1 LPCLDSFDVAQLFRV
16 PGEFKECERLVT
28 ENKQTYV
35 SGGDFMISFVL
46 GVALAASGYTAPAP
60 ISLPEPGGWDYMTFD
75 EASRQL
81 FVTRGDH
88 VAVVDVDAGK
98 AIGHIDGLKGAHGVA
113 LVRAKKRGFIT
124 DGKSNSVL
132 VFDTA
137 TFKTLSVI
145 PLTGRKP
152 DAIVFD
158 PASGHVLAFNGN
170 SHDASVIDPV
180 TAKQIGSIDLP
191 GAPEFAVSDGA
202 GHVFVNLEDRN
213 ALARIDTRS
222 GKVDG
227 TYALTG
233 CDAPSGLAIDIA
245 KHRLFSVCG
254 NEIMAITDGTTGK
267 QVATVPIGKGPDAAG
282 FDPRTG
288 RIFSSNGES
297 GTLTVIEG
305 DGADHYRVTA
315 TVPTLRSARTLAV
328 DARDGSVF
336 LAAATLSS
344 APEGKRPA
352 AVEGSFRILTV
363 SAGQI
368 AGK

>member
-1 LPCLDSFDVAQLFRV
+1 
-16 PGEFKECERLVT
+16 
-28 ENKQTYV
+28 
-35 SGGDFMISFVL
+35 MISLVL
-46 GVALAASGYTAPAP
+46 AAALAASYTAPAP
-60 ISLPEPGGWDYMTFD
+60 ISLPEPGGWDYLTFD
-75 EASRQL
+75 EASRRL

-88 VAVVDVDAGK
+88 VDVVDVDAAK
-98 AIGHIDGLKGAHGVA
+98 PIGRIDGLKGAHGVA
-113 LVRAKKRGFIT
+113 LVPAKKRGFIT

-132 VFDTA
+132 VFDMSTL
-137 TFKTLSVI
+137 KTLSVI
-145 PLTGRKP
+145 PLSGKKP

-170 SHDASVIDPV
+170 SHSASVIDPV
-180 TAKQIGSIDLP
+180 SAREIGTVELP

-233 CDAPSGLAIDIA
+233 CDAPSGLAIDAA
-245 KHRLFSVCG
+245 KHRLFSVCD
-254 NEIMAITDGTTGK
+254 NEIMAITDAASGK

-288 RIFSSNGES
+288 RIYSSNGES
-297 GTLTVIEG
+297 GTLNVIEG
-305 DGADHYRVTA
+305 DGADHYRVTT

-328 DARDGSVF
+328 DSRDGSVF
-336 LAAATLSS
+336 LAAATLAS
-344 APEGKRPA
+344 APEGKRPT
-352 AVEGSFRILTV
+352 AVVGSFRILTV
-363 SAGQI
+363 PAGELG
-368 AGK
+368 GK